1 MSDDNLLRIERI
13 LSHSNKE
20 SRPPNFCENFKFCLW
35 SPWNWA
41 YIQKTPW
48 NCAFFRDLGCF
59 LELRR
64 KLRVSR
70 EFMQKHLDFILDNWK
85 SCMHQVKYTWRSV
98 ITNNI
103 PMNGNSFFSQHDV
116 SCGPAEANKW
126 SKSKHWIQCV
136 WQKLFCL
143 LIYKSKT
150 QQVSKNNSAR
160 CFWTTQTKFY
170 QNKMAAKMFNDRLLA
185 VTFKIPEYSI

>member
-64 KLRVSR
+64 KLRVSQ
-70 EFMQKHLDFILDNWK
+70 EFMPKHLDFILDNWK
-85 SCMHQVKYTWRSV
+85 SCMHQVKYTWQQWSQIIYQWMGTPFSRSMMSAV
-98 ITNNI
+98 DQLKRTSEVNPNTGSSVSDK
-103 PMNGNSFFSQHDV
+103 NFFVFWSTSQKH
-116 SCGPAEANKW
+116 NK
-126 SKSKHWIQCV
+126 
-136 WQKLFCL
+136 
-143 LIYKSKT
+143 
-150 QQVSKNNSAR
+150 
-160 CFWTTQTKFY
+160 
-170 QNKMAAKMFNDRLLA
+170 
-185 VTFKIPEYSI
+185 